1 MNKILGVALVGVI
14 ILIVGVVVFDNTRHE
29 RKAASWANPAMS
41 RICHRYIAKQS
52 TALPHLAITKFINNS
67 GEVGGYAD
75 QSFTAEGQFEGAL
88 YDKDGNEINLG
99 IPYGTGS
106 KDARND
112 LTVKANDWLKK
123 MKADYQTET
132 MSWCDE

>member
-1 MNKILGVALVGVI
+1 MNKVLGVAVVGIVI
-14 ILIVGVVVFDNTRHE
+14 LLVGVVVWDKTHTE
-29 RKAASWANPAMS
+29 RRAVSWSNPAMN

-52 TALPHLAITKFINNS
+52 TALPHLAITKYINNK

-75 QSFTAEGQFEGAL
+75 TSFTADGQFEGAFF
-88 YDKDGNEINLG
+88 DVEGNEINLG

-106 KDARND
+106 SDARKD
-112 LTVKANDWLKK
+112 LTIKANDWLKK

-132 MSWCDE
+132 VSWCDE